1 MPVICVTELKSTC
14 PIVLKKSYM
23 AYVPAILMT
32 VGIAVVSL
40 WEAPH
45 LPREVAMHDK
55 MMHGLMYTVLAVSW
69 MVPVVKSQITNHKS
83 QITNYLIVVFGVTAY
98 GALMEVLQRYCML
111 TRSGEMA
118 DLLADFIGALIGVI
132 IVGIYFYCRHI
143 VITSSRHHENE

>member
-1 MPVICVTELKSTC
+1 
-14 PIVLKKSYM
+14 M
-23 AYVPAILMT
+23 AYVPAVLMT

-69 MVPVVKSQITNHKS
+69 MVPITLKLPQTIS
-83 QITNYLIVVFGVTAY
+83 NYLKPAIWVCLCVTAY
-98 GALMEVLQRYCML
+98 GALMEVLQRYCTL

>member
-1 MPVICVTELKSTC
+1 MPVICVTELKFTC

-23 AYVPAILMT
+23 AYVPAVLMT

-55 MMHGLMYTVLAVSW
+55 IMHGLMYTVLAVCW
-69 MVPVVKSQITNHKS
+69 AVPLTLKRPQTIS
-83 QITNYLIVVFGVTAY
+83 NYLKPAICVCLCVTAY
-98 GALMEVLQRYCML
+98 GALMEVLQRYCTL

-118 DLLADFIGALIGVI
+118 DVLADFIGALLGVAL
-132 IVGIYFYCRHI
+132 VAMFTWLHPKNKCLNGK
-143 VITSSRHHENE
+143 

>member
-1 MPVICVTELKSTC
+1 
-14 PIVLKKSYM
+14 M
-23 AYVPAILMT
+23 AYVPAVLMT

-45 LPREVAMHDK
+45 LPPPVMSLGDK
-55 MMHGLMYTVLAVSW
+55 VLHGLMYTVLAICW

-83 QITNYLIVVFGVTAY
+83 QITNYLIVVLCVTAY
-98 GALMEVLQRYCML
+98 GALMEVLQRFCTL

-118 DLLADFIGALIGVI
+118 DVLADFIGALIGVI

>member
-1 MPVICVTELKSTC
+1 MPVICVTELKFTC

-23 AYVPAILMT
+23 AYVPAVLMT

-45 LPREVAMHDK
+45 LPPPVMSLGDK
-55 MMHGLMYTVLAVSW
+55 VLHGLMYTVLAICW

-83 QITNYLIVVFGVTAY
+83 QITNYLIVVLCVTAY
-98 GALMEVLQRYCML
+98 GALMEVLQRFFTL

-118 DLLADFIGALIGVI
+118 DVLADFIGALLGVM
-132 IVGIYFYCRHI
+132 IVLVCRRLF
-143 VITSSRHHENE
+143 TT